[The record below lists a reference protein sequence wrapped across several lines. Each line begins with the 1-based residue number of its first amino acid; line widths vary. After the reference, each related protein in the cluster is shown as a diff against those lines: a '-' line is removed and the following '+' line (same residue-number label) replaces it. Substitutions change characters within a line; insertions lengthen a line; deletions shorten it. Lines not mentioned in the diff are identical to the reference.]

1 MNPSSTSFVSSLTP
15 DQLVAVE
22 RLRVRF
28 AQLPDRRMPGR
39 ILHRIDEVV
48 MIALCSIL
56 SDNDAFTDMEAFA
69 KSQLL
74 WLRTFLPLE
83 SGAPSHDVFRNV
95 FMALRPDC
103 LLAILS
109 EWCGELTGMQVAI
122 DGKALRGSDSAA
134 SGQKMVH
141 VLRAWVSEAGI
152 SAGQVLC
159 AEKSNELDALPRLL
173 EALTLKGATVTIDA
187 MGCHPHI
194 AEQIHHAGGDYVLA
208 LKGNQKGAL
217 EAVAEH
223 YAQADALMTTGALAP
238 AAHQTVET
246 IELSH
251 GRFEQRVY
259 TVTDDLEWFHKSW
272 KWLGLRTV
280 VRVVRT
286 THRVGTREKLSQET
300 HYYLSSLAPDAGHHA
315 GLVRHHWSVENTCH
329 YTLDVTFHEDD
340 CQVRDRNAAHNLCI
354 LRELSAKVLRD
365 HPAKKSMRAKRK
377 LAALDPVFRFSLL
390 SMIPFVSHA

>member
-1 MNPSSTSFVSSLTP
+1 MNPSATSFLTSPSP
-15 DQLVAVE
+15 DQLVVVE
-22 RLRVRF
+22 RLRARF
-28 AQLPDRRMPGR
+28 AQLPDCRMPGR

-69 KSQLL
+69 KSQLP
-74 WLRTFLPLE
+74 WLRTFLPLT

-95 FMALRPDC
+95 FMALQPES

-109 EWCGELTGMQVAI
+109 EWCGELNGRQVTI

-194 AEQIHHAGGDYVLA
+194 AEQIHHAGGDYPANLIGRRRLVL
-208 LKGNQKGAL
+208 Q
-217 EAVAEH
+217 
-223 YAQADALMTTGALAP
+223 
-238 AAHQTVET
+238 
-246 IELSH
+246 
-251 GRFEQRVY
+251 
-259 TVTDDLEWFHKSW
+259 
-272 KWLGLRTV
+272 
-280 VRVVRT
+280 
-286 THRVGTREKLSQET
+286 TRES
-300 HYYLSSLAPDAGHHA
+300 Y
-315 GLVRHHWSVENTCH
+315 
-329 YTLDVTFHEDD
+329 
-340 CQVRDRNAAHNLCI
+340 
-354 LRELSAKVLRD
+354 
-365 HPAKKSMRAKRK
+365 
-377 LAALDPVFRFSLL
+377 
-390 SMIPFVSHA
+390 